1 MRYDSSFGQL
11 GLVAYLVAIVQWLTC
26 DSKRIVSSS
35 TILKS
40 SESILR
46 CKVSCHNEY

>member
-11 GLVAYLVAIVQWLTC
+11 GLVAYLVAIVKWLTC

-35 TILKS
+35 TISRS
-40 SESILR
+40 SESMLR
-46 CKVSCHNEY
+46 FKVSFHNEY